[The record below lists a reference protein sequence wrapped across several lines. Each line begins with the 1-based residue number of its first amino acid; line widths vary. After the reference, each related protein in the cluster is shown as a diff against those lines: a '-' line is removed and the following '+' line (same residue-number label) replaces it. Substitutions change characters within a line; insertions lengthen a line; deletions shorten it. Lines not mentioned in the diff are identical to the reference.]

1 MTARRTLATVLGAA
15 ALAAAS
21 ALTAAPAQ
29 ADGPTHSVVT
39 EDFVRPNH
47 LLDVCGF
54 PVELHVSGS
63 FNLLEW
69 TDGEG
74 NVTKEI
80 RNFRFR
86 STSTANGVSINGI
99 SMGPEIWTFA
109 EDGTSQGQIM
119 GVVNRRVPGQGT
131 VTLYAGYELKYVD
144 GDVEVI
150 VDGPAGQREDLGSA
164 LLGLHLLTADDGTA
178 AAGGRGGARHSP
190 ERPEHRAHSSLQ

>member
-1 MTARRTLATVLGAA
+1 MTPRRTLATILGAA
-15 ALAAAS
+15 ALAASS

-29 ADGPTHSVVT
+29 ADGPTHTVVT

-47 LLDVCGF
+47 MLDVCGF
-54 PVELHVSGS
+54 PVELHVWGS

-86 STSTANGVSINGI
+86 STSTANGISINGI
-99 SMGPEIWTFA
+99 TMGPEIWTFN
-109 EDGTSQGQIM
+109 EDGTSEGQVM

-144 GDVEVI
+144 GDVEMV
-150 VDGPAGQREDLGSA
+150 VGGPAGQREDLA
-164 LLGLHLLTADDGTA
+164 LLC
-178 AAGGRGGARHSP
+178 SVF
-190 ERPEHRAHSSLQ
+190 SS